1 MFYLLTVKESLENK
15 NKLNIKMIV
24 DQSKNILLQTLTFE
38 IMFFIQIIVLIDFI
52 LVLGTIVK
60 YNNIFK
66 IMETN

>member
-24 DQSKNILLQTLTFE
+24 FQSKNILLQTLTFE

-52 LVLGTIVK
+52 LVQKSWRQI
-60 YNNIFK
+60 NPPP
-66 IMETN
+66 